1 MKLITLRQM
10 EERLDRFGTAALTP
24 QEVRAVIALAT
35 RALWN
40 IPTPDNTL
48 RDALAFYREAMTTR
62 TGRDRDAAVQRAA
75 AVMATA
81 IETVLP

>member
-10 EERLDRFGTAALTP
+10 EERLDRFGVGSLTP
-24 QEVRAVIALAT
+24 EEVRAVIALAT

-40 IPTPDNTL
+40 VPTPDNTL
-48 RDALAFYREAMTTR
+48 RDAVAFYREAMSTR
-62 TGRDRDAAVQRAA
+62 TGRDRDAAAQQAA
-75 AVMATA
+75 AVMANA